1 MRVASLSVIVAS
13 AASLSLGSA
22 AAEPGRETSSCG
34 GELPAS
40 LAVPA
45 GNDLAFALDAE
56 GVQVYSCAASAAS
69 FGWAFQAPEARLS
82 EASGSAAGTHYAGP
96 TWESPDGSK
105 VVGAKIEAATPT
117 AAAIPW
123 LLLRAASHAGSGR
136 MEEVTF
142 VQRIRTWGGNAP
154 SHGCDA
160 THAGEVARV
169 PYRAVYCFYRK
180 GVGARG

>member
-1 MRVASLSVIVAS
+1 MRFVSLSVI

-22 AAEPGRETSSCG
+22 AAEPGRQTSRCG
-34 GELPAS
+34 GELPPS

-45 GNDLAFALDAE
+45 GNDLAFALEAE
-56 GVQVYSCAASAAS
+56 GVQIYACAVSAAS

-82 EASGSAAGTHYAGP
+82 ETSGPVAGTHYAGP
-96 TWESPDGSK
+96 TWESTDGSR
-105 VVGAKIEAATPT
+105 VVGAKLEATTPD

-154 SHGCDA
+154 HHGCDA